1 MIDIILTLGYFITA
15 FIAGII
21 GALLGIGGGI
31 ILVPALTIGFGMN
44 IKLAIGASLT
54 AVVATSSTA
63 ASSYIKKGLSNIRL
77 GLFLEAGTAMGALLG
92 AMIAVSLNKEVL
104 LFFFS
109 IVVLYASYLMYAS
122 SKQSEASQLALKND
136 RIADMFQLQD
146 NYINLDKED
155 SPVGKYYVDKVPE
168 MFGVSM
174 FAGMA
179 SGLLGVGGGFIKVP
193 ALSRVS
199 KLPIKAAA
207 ATSTFMIGVTA
218 GTSALVYL
226 NAGFIDPILAVPTA
240 LGTLFGSLIGARLIH
255 VIHGNKIK
263 VYFAILLVFIAI
275 QLFLKAFGI
284 I

>member
-1 MIDIILTLGYFITA
+1 MIDVIATFSYFVVA
-15 FIAGII
+15 FLAGIV

-31 ILVPALTIGFGMN
+31 ILVPTLN
-44 IKLAIGASLT
+44 IVFNIPLKIAIGASLT

-63 ASSYIKKGLSNIRL
+63 ASSYIKNGLSNIRL
-77 GLFLEAGTAMGALLG
+77 GLVLESGTALGALIG
-92 AMIAVSLNKEVL
+92 AVIAVYSPTQVL

-109 IVVLYASYLMYAS
+109 IVVLYASYVMYSS
-122 SKQSEASQLALKND
+122 SKISDLKQLADKND
-136 RIADMFQLQD
+136 TFADFFQLQD
-146 NYINLDKED
+146 KYINLDKEQ
-155 SPVGKYYVDKVPE
+155 SSINEYFVDHVPS

-174 FAGMA
+174 FAGLA

-193 ALSRVS
+193 ALSRIS

-218 GTSALVYL
+218 GTSALVYF

-240 LGTLFGSLIGARLIH
+240 LGTLFGALIGAQLIK

-263 VYFAILLVFIAI
+263 VYFAILLVLISI
-275 QLFLKAFGI
+275 QLFLKAVGI
-284 I
+284 

>member
-1 MIDIILTLGYFITA
+1 MVTFGYFITA

-31 ILVPALTIGFGMN
+31 ILVPALTIIFN
-44 IKLAIGASLT
+44 LNVKLAIGASLT

-63 ASSYIKKGLSNIRL
+63 ASSYIKDGLSNIRL
-77 GLFLEAGTAMGALLG
+77 GLFLEAGTACGALLG
-92 AMIAVSLNKEVL
+92 ALIAVSLPTNIL
-104 LFFFS
+104 LLLFS
-109 IVVLYASYLMYAS
+109 IVVLYSSYIMYAS
-122 SKQSEASQLALKND
+122 SKTSELSQMAKQND
-136 RIADMFQLQD
+136 RIAEYFQLQD
-146 NYINLDKED
+146 NYVSSDNND
-155 SPVGKYYVDKVPE
+155 SNVKKYYVDNVPG

-193 ALSRVS
+193 ALSKIS

-240 LGTLFGSLIGARLIH
+240 LGTLFGALIGARLIH

-275 QLFLKAFGI
+275 QLFLKSFGLI
-284 I
+284 

>member
-1 MIDIILTLGYFITA
+1 MLSFALTLGYFITA
-15 FIAGII
+15 FIAGIV

-31 ILVPALTIGFGMN
+31 ILVPALTILFGMN

-63 ASSYIKKGLSNIRL
+63 AASYIKNGLSNIRL
-77 GLFLEAGTAMGALLG
+77 GLFLEAGTSLGALLG
-92 AMIAVSLNKEVL
+92 ALIAVSLNKEVL
-104 LFFFS
+104 LFFFA

-122 SKQSEASQLALKND
+122 SKQSEASQLAEKND
-136 RIADMFQLQD
+136 KIADMFQLQD
-146 NYINLDKED
+146 NYVTFKGEEQ
-155 SPVGKYYVDKVPE
+155 SASKYYVDRVPA

-179 SGLLGVGGGFIKVP
+179 SGMLGVGGGFIKVP
-193 ALSRVS
+193 ALSRLS

-240 LGTLFGSLIGARLIH
+240 LGTLFGSLIGARLIRY
-255 VIHGNKIK
+255 VHGNKIK
-263 VYFAILLVFIAI
+263 LYFAILLILIAI
-275 QLFLKAFGI
+275 QLFLKAFGVI
-284 I
+284 